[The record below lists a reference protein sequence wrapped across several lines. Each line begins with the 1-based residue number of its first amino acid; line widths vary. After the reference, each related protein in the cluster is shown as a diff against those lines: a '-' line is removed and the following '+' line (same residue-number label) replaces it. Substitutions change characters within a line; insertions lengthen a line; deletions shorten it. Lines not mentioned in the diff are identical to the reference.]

1 MFNLLCITY
10 KNGYFCDHLC
20 QPCIQWIEIREV
32 QGVIQLSSV
41 EISLAIILELVP
53 EDLGKK
59 CMKNECEYS
68 RTVISS
74 ARSRH
79 HAGFAPN
86 IMAIEM
92 TIITILSGVSFLY
105 RDLLNSFLCSLR
117 LSFFSSRELTS
128 THDGVSELFCHE
140 QRRRVRSLES
150 HALVHLRGSSAA
162 AVRVV
167 AVPVSLWKE

>member
-1 MFNLLCITY
+1 
-10 KNGYFCDHLC
+10 
-20 QPCIQWIEIREV
+20 
-32 QGVIQLSSV
+32 
-41 EISLAIILELVP
+41 
-53 EDLGKK
+53 
-59 CMKNECEYS
+59 
-68 RTVISS
+68 
-74 ARSRH
+74 
-79 HAGFAPN
+79 
-86 IMAIEM
+86 MAIEM

-162 AVRVV
+162 TVRVV